1 MGRTTIIVAHRL
13 TTIMNAD
20 QIFVLDQGQLL
31 ESGTHHELIDKGGKY
46 T

>member
-20 QIFVLDQGQLL
+20 QIFVLGQGQLL
-31 ESGTHHELIDKGGKY
+31 ESGTHDELIDKGGKY